1 MQLFFTIRIPAFDTV
16 LFCSDEGERERERER
31 EREIYGTKVSGSEGI
46 IRDDKLTILT
56 RERENFKTKS
66 RS

>member
-1 MQLFFTIRIPAFDTV
+1 MILYFSAVTR
-16 LFCSDEGERERERER
+16 GRESESER